1 VRGVADRTHFP
12 GTRNF
17 VQRATMGCAIF
28 IQKLISRP
36 IDRQA
41 QAEFPRVDMLLAR
54 CIRAGFL
61 PVIVLV
67 LLAIHG
73 PARALDLAQVQ
84 RDGAI
89 VVEALALGGKGD
101 WQGAEAVAARTG
113 NLVVRD
119 IVLWRKLRDGK
130 GTVREYQSFVTR
142 RGTWPGQKMLARIVL
157 ANRQGPEILKPELS
171 GPARRNWA
179 AFSRLWRG
187 RKYDAAEEKLAEL
200 TLRLEAL
207 GLPSV
212 WADRRRRLA
221 RRAARYGRIERAY
234 LLASQ
239 HYLTPDDGYAYA
251 DCEWIAGWI
260 ALTRMNDPQRALM
273 HFNRFAAVV
282 ETPIS
287 LGRAGYW
294 QGRAYQALGDTS
306 AATVAYARAAVY
318 QTSFYGQ
325 LAAAEIDTPGNLLIA
340 MQELPDWQKSP
351 ALRIDDVEAAVILHF
366 ADENQLAFQFFTH
379 LGQNL
384 DGIAAVAAL
393 ADLALDL
400 GQTHYAVRI
409 AKYAARRGTILM
421 PAYYPITE
429 LSGYA
434 SKIEPALALAIA
446 RQETELNP
454 RAISPVGARGLMQL
468 MPRTAKKVAAW
479 LGEPY
484 SKARLTEDWQYNA
497 RLGQSYLAE
506 QVSTFGGSYVMA
518 AAAYNAGP
526 DRVDRWIGEFGD
538 PRLPGADI
546 IDWIETIPFRE
557 TRNYVQ
563 RVIEALYVYRARLS
577 GAAGP
582 MTIVNDLNRGR
593 R

>member
-1 VRGVADRTHFP
+1 MIALRLP
-12 GTRNF
+12 GL
-17 VQRATMGCAIF
+17 AT
-28 IQKLISRP
+28 L
-36 IDRQA
+36 
-41 QAEFPRVDMLLAR
+41 
-54 CIRAGFL
+54 
-61 PVIVLV
+61 
-67 LLAIHG
+67 LLAILG
-73 PARALDLAQVQ
+73 AASMPSAAAGFELENAQ

-89 VVEALALGGKGD
+89 VAEALERAAEGD
-101 WQGAEAVAARTG
+101 WVGAEQIAARSD

-119 IVLWRKLRDGK
+119 IVLWRKLRNGK
-130 GTVREYQSFVTR
+130 GTIEEYQSFVTR
-142 RGTWPGQKMLARIVL
+142 RGSWPGQKLLASVVF
-157 ANRQGPEILKPELS
+157 ADRQAPETGKPELS
-171 GPARRNWA
+171 GPARLNWA
-179 AFSRLWRG
+179 AFSRLWRA

-200 TLRLEAL
+200 TQSREAL
-207 GLPSV
+207 GLPAI

-221 RRAARYGRIERAY
+221 RRAARYGRTERAY

-239 HYLTPDDGYAYA
+239 HYLTPEDGYAYA
-251 DCEWIAGWI
+251 DCEWIAGWV
-260 ALTRMNDPQRALM
+260 ALRRMNDPTRALI
-273 HFNRFAAVV
+273 HFNRFAAAV

-294 QGRAYQALGDTS
+294 QGRAYQALGDST
-306 AATVAYARAAVY
+306 AATAAFARASVH

-325 LAAAEIDTPGNLLIA
+325 LAAAEIGTPPNLVIA
-340 MQELPDWQKSP
+340 MQTLPDWRTNA
-351 ALRIDDVEAAVILHF
+351 ALQSDDVEAAVILHF
-366 ADENQLAFQFFTH
+366 ADEDGLAFQFFTH

-384 DGIAAVAAL
+384 NSTRDVAAL
-393 ADLALDL
+393 ADLALHI
-400 GQTHYAVRI
+400 GQTHFAVRI
-409 AKYAARRGTILM
+409 AKHAARRGTILM
-421 PAYYPITE
+421 PAYYPVTE

-434 SKIEPALALAIA
+434 SKVEPALAMAIA

-468 MPRTAKKVAAW
+468 MPRTAKKVAKW
-479 LGEPY
+479 IGEPY

-506 QVSTFGGSYVMA
+506 QIATFGGSYVMA

-526 DRVDRWIGEFGD
+526 HRVDKWIGDFGD
-538 PRLPGADI
+538 PRLPGIDI

-563 RVIEALYVYRARLS
+563 RVIEALYVYRSRLS

-582 MTIVNDLNRGR
+582 MTILDDLNRGR